1 MDDDEEAE
9 DTSAH
14 RKKRKTSHEEA
25 DGDASAGPS
34 SRSGAMNNKSSFKN
48 PGVDTSFL
56 PDRNREEEERK
67 IREQLRKE
75 WLRKQEEMKAEE
87 IEITYSYWDGSGH
100 RKSVKCT
107 KGDSIAQFLEKCR
120 QQLPELRGVSVD
132 NLMYI
137 KVSSWRTQPERND

>member
-1 MDDDEEAE
+1 MDDEDEAQ
-9 DTSAH
+9 DSSAH
-14 RKKRKTSHEEA
+14 RKKRKVSHEKT
-25 DGDASAGPS
+25 DGDLSASLASGSGPV
-34 SRSGAMNNKSSFKN
+34 NKSSFKN

-67 IREQLRKE
+67 IREELRKE

-100 RKSVKCT
+100 RKSVNCT

-137 KVSSWRTQPERND
+137 KVSLRSSQLTSND